1 VQFLSEGSG
10 KAVHEYEFGDIW
22 LHRLERVSREQA
34 GPDSPLAWLVNGSRR
49 GQDVTPHGQLWTLIR
64 RRTADRLVAGMAERT
79 YENNTDAD
87 KPLYVERLP
96 HFRKLKGP
104 AH

>member
-1 VQFLSEGSG
+1 M
-10 KAVHEYEFGDIW
+10 
-22 LHRLERVSREQA
+22 
-34 GPDSPLAWLVNGSRR
+34 AWLVNGSRR
-49 GQDVTPHGQLWTLIR
+49 GQNILPTASFGKLIR

-96 HFRKLKGP
+96 DFRKLHGP